1 MGKSQKKEKISRTEA
16 ALRSG
21 LEIVRDKPP
30 FGDMIYHY
38 TISFR
43 DKTRMGKNTPALATA
58 TGDIWLN
65 KDYDLRPN
73 QWVYVIAH
81 CMLHMIFGHF
91 DAENMPG
98 YEQDKDGN
106 VVSEQ
111 HFDAKTWNHACDI
124 YIANFLNGL
133 KYGEPLTN
141 RDIREFV
148 QGPGDEKRIY
158 EYLLEH
164 PKLNEVS
171 MFGTGAEDGLD
182 MIGLDKPLKYEKGRA
197 NPYPK
202 YFAEALADSVSDA
215 IDDASGTGERSRR
228 KLSTAVQKAAQWFQD
243 HYPLLGGLASCF
255 KIIEDRSL
263 CRRMDISLAAISVEE
278 REIYVNP
285 TNSLSS
291 GEWRFVLAHEYLHA
305 GLEHD
310 KRSAGRD
317 SYLWNI
323 ACDYV
328 VNGWLVEMNIG
339 DMPDEGLLYDEE
351 LKGLSA
357 ESVYDILLENIKK
370 YMDVRT
376 FAGKGRGD
384 IVAGRERGKGKV
396 YDPETGSFYNPA
408 HGVSLDD
415 FCRQALE
422 QGLEWQQK
430 SGRGFIPAGLIEE
443 IRALSVPPIP
453 WDVELARWFE
463 EHFAPIQTH
472 RSYARPSRRQGATPD
487 IPRPRVV
494 PMEVMEKDRTFGV
507 VVDTSGSMSPF
518 QIGTALGAIAS
529 YSQAHEVPFARVI
542 FCDAAAYDAGYISP
556 DDIAGRVR
564 VKGRGGTVL
573 QPGVDKLEKA
583 ADFPAD
589 GPILIITD
597 GEIESHLSVHREHAY
612 LIPYGSRLPFRPKG
626 KVFRFRNPKPEK
638 VGK

>member
-1 MGKSQKKEKISRTEA
+1 MGKSQKKERISRTEA
-16 ALRSG
+16 ALQSG
-21 LEIVRDKPP
+21 IEMLRRKPP
-30 FGDMIYHY
+30 FGLMYYNYRIVCW
-38 TISFR
+38 
-43 DKTRMGKNTPALATA
+43 DKNRIGKNTPAVATSS
-58 TGDIWLN
+58 GEIRLN
-65 KDYDLRPN
+65 KDYDLDPK

-81 CMLHMIFGHF
+81 CMLHMVFGHF
-91 DAENMPG
+91 DEENMPG
-98 YEQDKDGN
+98 FIADKDGS
-106 VVSEQ
+106 VVRKP

-124 YIANFLNGL
+124 FIASFLNGL
-133 KYGEPLTN
+133 KYGEPLAN
-141 RDIREFV
+141 REV
-148 QGPGDEKRIY
+148 KEYVPSVTDEKKIY
-158 EYLLEH
+158 EYLIEN
-164 PKLNEVS
+164 PKLNEIS

-197 NPYPK
+197 NSYPK
-202 YFAEALADSVSDA
+202 FFAEALADSVSDA
-215 IDDASGTGERSRR
+215 IDDVSSTCSRR
-228 KLSTAVQKAAQWFQD
+228 RRRVSSEVQKAAMWFQD

-255 KIIEDRSL
+255 KIIEDGSL
-263 CRRMDISLAAISVEE
+263 CRSMDISMAAISVEDM
-278 REIYVNP
+278 EIYINP
-285 TNSLSS
+285 ANSLSS
-291 GEWRFVLAHEYLHA
+291 GEWRFILAHEYLHA

-384 IVAGRERGKGKV
+384 IVTGRRNGKGGV

-472 RSYARPSRRQGATPD
+472 RSYTRPSRRQGATPD

-556 DDIAGRVR
+556 EDIAGRVR

-612 LIPYGSRLPFRPKG
+612 LIPYGSRLPFRPRG
-626 KVFRFRNPKPEK
+626 KVFRFRNLKPDK
-638 VGK
+638 VGR